1 MSNLLVKYGSG
12 SPSREG
18 ALAPHL
24 VDFNNVASTGSN
36 GYALGYNSTS
46 SEWESKKLAETSRT
60 VFYHWNCRTNETCA
74 GNTIYTYDANDN
86 TIWRDG
92 QVKIYNTS
100 YVTRVTASGS
110 LVPVVTTAWAQY
122 WTLLGSALN
131 GKRIRLEACHMAHG
145 VTESTEQLVYQWG
158 QGSGNLATYTPIGNK
173 AYQTNEYTQV
183 ALGEL
188 VMGATNVNVA
198 LKVVSISGS
207 ASILRGGPSISGG
220 AKSAFAS
227 YLTLSIMEG

>member
-24 VDFNNVASTGSN
+24 VDFNNVASTNNN

-60 VFYHWNCRTNETCA
+60 VFYHWRCLTNETCN
-74 GNTIYTYDANDN
+74 GNTAYTYDANDN
-86 TIWRDG
+86 TIWRNG
-92 QVKIYNTS
+92 QAKINNTS

-110 LVPVVTTAWAQY
+110 LVPVASTAWTQY
-122 WTLLGSALN
+122 WTLLASTLN
-131 GKRIRLEACHMAHG
+131 GKRIRLEACHMATG
-145 VTESTEQLVYQWG
+145 VTGTTEELVYQWG
-158 QGSGNLATYTPIGNK
+158 QGSSNLATYTPIGNK

-188 VMGATNVNVA
+188 VMGASNVNVA
-198 LKVVSISGS
+198 LKVVSVSGV
-207 ASILRGGPSISGG
+207 ASILRGNTSGNE
-220 AKSAFAS
+220 SAFAS
-227 YLTLSIMEG
+227 YVTLSIMEG